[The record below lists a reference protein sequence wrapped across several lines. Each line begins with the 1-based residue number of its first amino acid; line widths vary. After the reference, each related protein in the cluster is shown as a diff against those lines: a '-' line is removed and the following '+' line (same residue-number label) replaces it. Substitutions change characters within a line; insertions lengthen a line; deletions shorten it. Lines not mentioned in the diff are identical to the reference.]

1 MFGGLTVIGLYLLI
15 LFRSIRIVLKSPK
28 AFGALLAVGL
38 AFSMVLQAFIH
49 MAVATSLFP
58 VTGLTLPLISMGG
71 TSIIFTSAAFG
82 VLLSVSRSVE
92 EQDQNPEE
100 EKGGVNAN

>member
-1 MFGGLTVIGLYLLI
+1 M
-15 LFRSIRIVLKSPK
+15 LKSPR

-49 MAVATSLFP
+49 MAVASSLFP

-92 EQDQNPEE
+92 EQKPED
-100 EKGGVNAN
+100 EKGVQDVN

>member
-1 MFGGLTVIGLYLLI
+1 MILY
-15 LFRSIRIVLKSPK
+15 RSIRIVLKSPK

-38 AFSMVLQAFIH
+38 AFSLVLQAFIH

-82 VLLSVSRSVE
+82 VLLSVSRTIE
-92 EQDQNPEE
+92 EQEDLTNKNNQSTITE
-100 EKGGVNAN
+100 NAE

>member
-1 MFGGLTVIGLYLLI
+1 
-15 LFRSIRIVLKSPK
+15 VLKSPR

-49 MAVATSLFP
+49 MAVASSLFP

-92 EQDQNPEE
+92 EQKPED
-100 EKGGVNAN
+100 EKGVQDVN